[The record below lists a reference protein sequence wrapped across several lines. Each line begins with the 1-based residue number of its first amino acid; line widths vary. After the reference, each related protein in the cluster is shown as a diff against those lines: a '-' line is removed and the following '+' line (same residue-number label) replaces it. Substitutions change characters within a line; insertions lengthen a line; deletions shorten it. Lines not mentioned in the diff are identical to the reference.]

1 MITNS
6 QSRLQKRQTEMTNRN
21 ANIQKRIQNLG
32 SKGADVTKLQADAQQ
47 LVTLQNQWV
56 SDYQKYISLLQATQT
71 FTCGDSQGKFKAAV
85 QAARDQLK
93 VVRQDNQNIKTFN
106 QQTLQPDFQTARQ
119 SVKGKKA
126 NPSGSTTTGTT
137 ISSPASTK

>member
-6 QSRLQKRQTEMTNRN
+6 QARLAKRQTEMATRN
-21 ANIQKRIQNLG
+21 SKVQKRIQELG
-32 SKGADVTKLQADAQQ
+32 SKGADTTKLSSDAQQ

-56 SDYQKYISLLQATQT
+56 SDFQKYILLLQATQS

-93 VVRQDNQNIKTFN
+93 VVRQDNQNIKSFA
-106 QQTLQPDFQTARQ
+106 QQTLQPDFQATRQ
-119 SVKGKKA
+119 SIKGKKA
-126 NPSGSTTTGTT
+126 NPSSGTTTG
-137 ISSPASTK
+137 SPAPIK